1 MPSLEERGAI
11 ERTFHWVTHYATWR
25 GGAGGAPPVVT
36 MGDKHGGQRF
46 VRTASATTAAATT
59 AATTAGGSPGGKT
72 RPGGK
77 ARPGGGGGHTAD
89 RRLGAMATSPRRTL
103 PPAPPGAGGTWG
115 GGQSSGYGYGNASPN
130 KSLSK
135 AATPAWMAKTG
146 SSSNPALTLAM
157 RSVMTPRRDAVT
169 LRLMLAREIAVCGVT
184 RVLSLSHH
192 PDPES
197 LATQQ

>member
-103 PPAPPGAGGTWG
+103 PPAPPAVLKFFADNFLQLQLIAWSFSKSFGTR
-115 GGQSSGYGYGNASPN
+115 
-130 KSLSK
+130 
-135 AATPAWMAKTG
+135 T
-146 SSSNPALTLAM
+146 
-157 RSVMTPRRDAVT
+157 
-169 LRLMLAREIAVCGVT
+169 
-184 RVLSLSHH
+184 VLQVLG
-192 PDPES
+192 
-197 LATQQ
+197 L